1 MLNLFNF
8 LKKEKVWDFQG
19 GIHPPEMKTQSNG
32 TPLSELPLPHRF
44 IIPLKQHI
52 GHEGEICVAP
62 GDKVLR
68 GQPLTFGTGR
78 MLPVH
83 APTSGVIEDI
93 GQHMTAHPS
102 GLSELCIFL
111 TPDGDD
117 RWMPLDPLPD
127 YRQHP
132 RADIVQ
138 RIHDAGIAGLGGAGF
153 PTATKL
159 KGGLRG
165 VKTLIINAA
174 ECEPYITADDRL
186 MQDYAAE
193 VLEGSRI
200 LAWVL
205 QAEQVLIGI
214 EDNKPEAIA
223 ALKQALGSERDL
235 QIRVIPTKYP
245 SGGAKQLTRILTG
258 KEVPHGGR
266 SSDIGVLMQNVGTAW
281 AVKRAIINGEP
292 ITERVVTLTGE
303 AIAQPR
309 NVWSRLGT
317 PISHLLHQVGFT
329 PAPRQMVIMGGPL
342 MGFTLPSL
350 DVPVVKITNCILAP
364 SASEMGNNDEE
375 QSCIR
380 CSACADACPAKLLP
394 QQLYWYSQGGDHDKA
409 RAHHI
414 DDCIE
419 CGACA
424 YVCPSN
430 IPLVQYYR
438 QEKAELRAIDL
449 EAKRTLEAKARFEA
463 RQARLEREKLAREA
477 RHEEAKQRV
486 ARTDT
491 SELAAAKARVKARQ
505 AAEPDEAT
513 LEAQREARHAQARLR
528 QAEAQAETQPVTRQ
542 TVDPRKAA
550 VEAAIARAKAK
561 KTVPVDAADN
571 QAEASVDP
579 RKAAVEAAIAR
590 AKAKKAA
597 QAENAVAPQAAS
609 DSAADAAPDAAAETD
624 PRKAAV
630 QAAIAR
636 AKAKKAAQAE
646 NAEAPQAATDSAAE
660 AAPAAAE
667 TDPRKA
673 AVQAAIARA
682 KAKKAAQA
690 ENAEAPQAATDSAA
704 EAAPDAAAET
714 DPRKA
719 AVQAAIARAK
729 AKKAAQAESAEAP
742 QAATDSAAEAVPDA
756 AAETDPRKAAVQ
768 AAIARAKAKKAAQ
781 AESAEAPQAAGDP
794 VAEAA
799 PDAAAETDPRKAAIQ
814 AAIARAKAKKAAQ
827 AENAEAPQA
836 ATDSA
841 AEAAPDAAAET
852 DPRKAAVQ
860 AAIARAKAKKAA
872 QAESEA
878 DAASRDAAVLA
889 TAAHFA
895 VDKAEQAQEQANNA
909 NAEPEQAPE
918 LNQPDDARKAAIAAA
933 IARAKARKAQS
944 STTLED

>member
-127 YRQHP
+127 YRQHA

-235 QIRVIPTKYP
+235 HIRVIPTKYP

-463 RQARLEREKLAREA
+463 RQARLEREKQAREA

-561 KTVPVDAADN
+561 KTVPVEAADN

-579 RKAAVEAAIAR
+579 RKSAVEAAIAR
-590 AKAKKAA
+590 AKAKKAV
-597 QAENAVAPQAAS
+597 QAENAEAPQAAT
-609 DSAADAAPDAAAETD
+609 DSAAEAAHDAAAESDPRKAAVQAAIARAKAKKAAQVENAEAPKAAGDKTAEAATDAAAETD

-646 NAEAPQAATDSAAE
+646 NAEAPKAAGDKTAEAATD
-660 AAPAAAE
+660 AAAE

-690 ENAEAPQAATDSAA
+690 EAAEAPQAAGDSAA

-729 AKKAAQAESAEAP
+729 AKKAAQAEA
-742 QAATDSAAEAVPDA
+742 
-756 AAETDPRKAAVQ
+756 
-768 AAIARAKAKKAAQ
+768 
-781 AESAEAPQAAGDP
+781 AEAPQAAGDKT
-794 VAEAA
+794 AEAA
-799 PDAAAETDPRKAAIQ
+799 TDTAAETDPRKAAIQ

-827 AENAEAPQA
+827 AE
-836 ATDSA
+836 
-841 AEAAPDAAAET
+841 
-852 DPRKAAVQ
+852 
-860 AAIARAKAKKAA
+860 
-872 QAESEA
+872 SEA
-878 DAASRDAAVLA
+878 DAASRDAAALA

>member
-394 QQLYWYSQGGDHDKA
+394 QQLYWFSQGGDHDKA
-409 RAHHI
+409 RSHHI

-463 RQARLEREKLAREA
+463 RQARLEREKQAREA

-491 SELAAAKARVKARQ
+491 SELSAAKARVKARQ
-505 AAEPDEAT
+505 VAEPDEAT

-561 KTVPVDAADN
+561 KTVPVDAANN

-597 QAENAVAPQAAS
+597 QSENADAPQAVTDSAADAAPDAVAETDPRKAAVQAAIARAKAKKAAQAENAEAPQAAT

-646 NAEAPQAATDSAAE
+646 NAEAPQAATDSAAD
-660 AAPAAAE
+660 AAPDAAAE

-704 EAAPDAAAET
+704 DAAPDAAAET

-729 AKKAAQAESAEAP
+729 AKKAAQAE
-742 QAATDSAAEAVPDA
+742 
-756 AAETDPRKAAVQ
+756 
-768 AAIARAKAKKAAQ
+768 
-781 AESAEAPQAAGDP
+781 
-794 VAEAA
+794 
-799 PDAAAETDPRKAAIQ
+799 
-814 AAIARAKAKKAAQ
+814 
-827 AENAEAPQA
+827 NAEAPQA

-841 AEAAPDAAAET
+841 ADAAPDAAAET

-878 DAASRDAAVLA
+878 DAASRDAAALA

>member
-394 QQLYWYSQGGDHDKA
+394 QQLYWFSQGGDHDKA

-463 RQARLEREKLAREA
+463 RQARLEREKQAREA

-561 KTVPVDAADN
+561 KTVPVDAANN

-597 QAENAVAPQAAS
+597 QAENA
-609 DSAADAAPDAAAETD
+609 
-624 PRKAAV
+624 
-630 QAAIAR
+630 
-636 AKAKKAAQAE
+636 
-646 NAEAPQAATDSAAE
+646 EAPQAATDSAAE
-660 AAPAAAE
+660 AAP
-667 TDPRKA
+667 
-673 AVQAAIARA
+673 
-682 KAKKAAQA
+682 
-690 ENAEAPQAATDSAA
+690 
-704 EAAPDAAAET
+704 AAAET

-781 AESAEAPQAAGDP
+781 AQ
-794 VAEAA
+794 
-799 PDAAAETDPRKAAIQ
+799 
-814 AAIARAKAKKAAQ
+814 
-827 AENAEAPQA
+827 
-836 ATDSA
+836 
-841 AEAAPDAAAET
+841 
-852 DPRKAAVQ
+852 
-860 AAIARAKAKKAA
+860 
-872 QAESEA
+872 SEA
-878 DAASRDAAVLA
+878 DAASRDAAALA

>member
-8 LKKEKVWDFQG
+8 LKKDKVWDFQG

-235 QIRVIPTKYP
+235 HIRVIPTKYP

-317 PISHLLHQVGFT
+317 PISHLLHHVGFT

-463 RQARLEREKLAREA
+463 RQARLEREKQAREA

-579 RKAAVEAAIAR
+579 RKSAVEAAIAR

-597 QAENAVAPQAAS
+597 QAENAEAPQAATDSAADAAPDAAAESDPRKAAVQAAIARAKAKKAAQAENAEAPQAAS
-609 DSAADAAPDAAAETD
+609 DTVAEAAPDAAAETDPRKAAVQAAIARAKAKKAAQAENAEAPKAAGDKTAEAATDAAAETDPRKAAVQAAIARAKAKKAAQAEAAEAPQAAGDSAAEAAPDAAAETD

-646 NAEAPQAATDSAAE
+646 NAEAPQAATDSTADAAH
-660 AAPAAAE
+660 
-667 TDPRKA
+667 
-673 AVQAAIARA
+673 
-682 KAKKAAQA
+682 
-690 ENAEAPQAATDSAA
+690 
-704 EAAPDAAAET
+704 DAAAE
-714 DPRKA
+714 
-719 AVQAAIARAK
+719 I
-729 AKKAAQAESAEAP
+729 
-742 QAATDSAAEAVPDA
+742 
-756 AAETDPRKAAVQ
+756 
-768 AAIARAKAKKAAQ
+768 
-781 AESAEAPQAAGDP
+781 
-794 VAEAA
+794 
-799 PDAAAETDPRKAAIQ
+799 
-814 AAIARAKAKKAAQ
+814 
-827 AENAEAPQA
+827 
-836 ATDSA
+836 
-841 AEAAPDAAAET
+841 

-878 DAASRDAAVLA
+878 DAASRDAAALA

>member
-19 GIHPPEMKTQSNG
+19 GIHPPEMKAQSNG

-117 RWMPLDPLPD
+117 RWIPLDPLPD

-159 KGGLRG
+159 KGALRG

-394 QQLYWYSQGGDHDKA
+394 QQLYWFSQGGDHDKA

-463 RQARLEREKLAREA
+463 RQARLEREKQAREA

-505 AAEPDEAT
+505 TAEPDEAT

-590 AKAKKAA
+590 AKAKKAV
-597 QAENAVAPQAAS
+597 QAEGADAPQAAT
-609 DSAADAAPDAAAETD
+609 DSAAEAAPDAAADTD

-660 AAPAAAE
+660 AVPDAAAE

-742 QAATDSAAEAVPDA
+742 
-756 AAETDPRKAAVQ
+756 K
-768 AAIARAKAKKAAQ
+768 
-781 AESAEAPQAAGDP
+781 
-794 VAEAA
+794 
-799 PDAAAETDPRKAAIQ
+799 
-814 AAIARAKAKKAAQ
+814 
-827 AENAEAPQA
+827 A

-852 DPRKAAVQ
+852 DPRKAAIQ

>member
-132 RADIVQ
+132 RTDIVQ

-205 QAEQVLIGI
+205 QAERVLIGI

-258 KEVPHGGR
+258 LEVPHGGR
-266 SSDIGVLMQNVGTAW
+266 STDIGVLMQNVGTAW

-394 QQLYWYSQGGDHDKA
+394 QQLYWFSQGGDHDKA
-409 RAHHI
+409 RSHHI

-463 RQARLEREKLAREA
+463 RQARLEREKQAREA

-491 SELAAAKARVKARQ
+491 HELAAAKARVKARQ

-542 TVDPRKAA
+542 
-550 VEAAIARAKAK
+550 
-561 KTVPVDAADN
+561 
-571 QAEASVDP
+571 SVDP

-590 AKAKKAA
+590 AKAKKVAPADAVDTGAEASVDPRKAAVEAAVARAKAKKAA
-597 QAENAVAPQAAS
+597 QAETAEVTAPAASESAADASPEAETDPRKAAVQAAIARAKAKKAVQAEAATTPSAS
-609 DSAADAAPDAAAETD
+609 DSAADAAPEAEID

-646 NAEAPQAATDSAAE
+646 AATTPSASDSAAD
-660 AAPAAAE
+660 AAPEAE
-667 TDPRKA
+667 
-673 AVQAAIARA
+673 I
-682 KAKKAAQA
+682 
-690 ENAEAPQAATDSAA
+690 
-704 EAAPDAAAET
+704 
-714 DPRKA
+714 
-719 AVQAAIARAK
+719 
-729 AKKAAQAESAEAP
+729 
-742 QAATDSAAEAVPDA
+742 
-756 AAETDPRKAAVQ
+756 
-768 AAIARAKAKKAAQ
+768 
-781 AESAEAPQAAGDP
+781 
-794 VAEAA
+794 
-799 PDAAAETDPRKAAIQ
+799 DPRKAAIQ

-827 AENAEAPQA
+827 AES
-836 ATDSA
+836 D
-841 AEAAPDAAAET
+841 
-852 DPRKAAVQ
+852 
-860 AAIARAKAKKAA
+860 
-872 QAESEA
+872 A
-878 DAASRDAAVLA
+878 DAASRDAAALA

-895 VDKAEQAQEQANNA
+895 VENAEQAQEQANNA
-909 NAEPEQAPE
+909 NSEPEQAPE

>member
-223 ALKQALGSERDL
+223 ALKQVLGSERDL

-394 QQLYWYSQGGDHDKA
+394 QQLYWFSQGGDHDKA

-463 RQARLEREKLAREA
+463 RQARLEREKQAREA

-505 AAEPDEAT
+505 AAEPDEAM

-561 KTVPVDAADN
+561 KTVPVDAANN

-590 AKAKKAA
+590 AKAKKTA
-597 QAENAVAPQAAS
+597 QAENADAPQAAS
-609 DSAADAAPDAAAETD
+609 DTVAEAAPDAAAETD

-646 NAEAPQAATDSAAE
+646 NAEAPQAATDGAAE
-660 AAPAAAE
+660 AAPDAAADTDPRKAAVQAAIARAKAKKAAQAENAEAPQAATDSAAEAVPDAAAE

-742 QAATDSAAEAVPDA
+742 
-756 AAETDPRKAAVQ
+756 K
-768 AAIARAKAKKAAQ
+768 
-781 AESAEAPQAAGDP
+781 
-794 VAEAA
+794 
-799 PDAAAETDPRKAAIQ
+799 
-814 AAIARAKAKKAAQ
+814 
-827 AENAEAPQA
+827 A

-852 DPRKAAVQ
+852 DPRKAAIQ

>member
-132 RADIVQ
+132 RADIVK

-235 QIRVIPTKYP
+235 HIRVIPTKYP

-292 ITERVVTLTGE
+292 ITERVVTLTGD

-424 YVCPSN
+424 YVCPSY

-463 RQARLEREKLAREA
+463 RQARLEREKQAREA

-505 AAEPDEAT
+505 TAEPDEAT

-579 RKAAVEAAIAR
+579 RKSAVEAAIAR

-597 QAENAVAPQAAS
+597 QAEGAEAPQAAT
-609 DSAADAAPDAAAETD
+609 DSAAEAAPDAAAESD

-667 TDPRKA
+667 SDPRKTAVQAAIARAKAKKAAQAEGTEAPQAATDSTADAAPDAAAESDPRKA

-690 ENAEAPQAATDSAA
+690 ENAEAPQAATDSTA
-704 EAAPDAAAET
+704 DAAH
-714 DPRKA
+714 
-719 AVQAAIARAK
+719 
-729 AKKAAQAESAEAP
+729 
-742 QAATDSAAEAVPDA
+742 
-756 AAETDPRKAAVQ
+756 
-768 AAIARAKAKKAAQ
+768 
-781 AESAEAPQAAGDP
+781 
-794 VAEAA
+794 
-799 PDAAAETDPRKAAIQ
+799 DAAAETDPRKAAIQ

-827 AENAEAPQA
+827 AE
-836 ATDSA
+836 
-841 AEAAPDAAAET
+841 
-852 DPRKAAVQ
+852 
-860 AAIARAKAKKAA
+860 
-872 QAESEA
+872 SEA
-878 DAASRDAAVLA
+878 DAASRDAAALA

>member
-1 MLNLFNF
+1 MLNLLNF
-8 LKKEKVWDFQG
+8 FKKEKTWDFQG

-32 TPLSELPLPHRF
+32 TPLAELPLPHRF

-52 GHEGEICVAP
+52 GHEGEICVSP
-62 GDKVLR
+62 GDRVLR
-68 GQPLTFGTGR
+68 GQPLTFGQGR

-93 GQHMTAHPS
+93 AQHMTAHPS

-111 TPDGDD
+111 TPDGED
-117 RWMPLDPLPD
+117 RWMPLEPLPD
-127 YRQHP
+127 YRQHE
-132 RADIVQ
+132 RAVILK

-205 QAEQVLIGI
+205 QADRVLIGI

-223 ALKQALGSERDL
+223 ALKQALGGERDL

-245 SGGAKQLTRILTG
+245 SGGAKQLTKILTG
-258 KEVPHGGR
+258 MEVPHGGR
-266 SSDIGVLMQNVGTAW
+266 STDIGVLMQNVGTAW

-317 PISHLLHQVGFT
+317 PISHLLHQVGFH
-329 PAPRQMVIMGGPL
+329 PSPRQMVIMGGPL

-364 SASEMGNNDEE
+364 SSTEMGNDEQE

-394 QQLYWYSQGGDHDKA
+394 QQLYWYSKGGDHDKA

-463 RQARLEREKLAREA
+463 RQARLEREKQAREA
-477 RHEEAKQRV
+477 RHAEAKQRV
-486 ARTDT
+486 ARSD
-491 SELAAAKARVKARQ
+491 SAELAAAQARAKAKSGGN
-505 AAEPDEAT
+505 EEAV
-513 LEAQREARHAQARLR
+513 AEARHAQARLR
-528 QAEAQAETQPVTRQ
+528 QAEAQSETQALSRQ
-542 TVDPRKAA
+542 TTDPRKAA

-561 KTVPVDAADN
+561 KSAVPDASEEV
-571 QAEASVDP
+571 AEDP
-579 RKAAVEAAIAR
+579 RKAAVAAAVER

-597 QAENAVAPQAAS
+597 QAASAEGTEDVQPAP
-609 DSAADAAPDAAAETD
+609 PED

-630 QAAIAR
+630 AAAADGTEDVQPAPPEDPRKAAVAAVERARAKKAAQAASAESTEDVQPARPEDPRKAAVAAAVERARAKKAAQVAAAESTEDVQPAPPEDPRKAAVAAAVER
-636 AKAKKAAQAE
+636 AKAKKAA
-646 NAEAPQAATDSAAE
+646 AAL
-660 AAPAAAE
+660 
-667 TDPRKA
+667 
-673 AVQAAIARA
+673 ARA
-682 KAKKAAQA
+682 
-690 ENAEAPQAATDSAA
+690 ED
-704 EAAPDAAAET
+704 
-714 DPRKA
+714 
-719 AVQAAIARAK
+719 
-729 AKKAAQAESAEAP
+729 
-742 QAATDSAAEAVPDA
+742 
-756 AAETDPRKAAVQ
+756 
-768 AAIARAKAKKAAQ
+768 
-781 AESAEAPQAAGDP
+781 
-794 VAEAA
+794 
-799 PDAAAETDPRKAAIQ
+799 
-814 AAIARAKAKKAAQ
+814 
-827 AENAEAPQA
+827 
-836 ATDSA
+836 
-841 AEAAPDAAAET
+841 
-852 DPRKAAVQ
+852 
-860 AAIARAKAKKAA
+860 
-872 QAESEA
+872 
-878 DAASRDAAVLA
+878 ASRDAALA
-889 TAAHFA
+889 ATEAHRD
-895 VDKAEQAQEQANNA
+895 VEQAEMAQEQANNA
-909 NAEPEQAPE
+909 NAEAEHAPE
-918 LNQPDDARKAAIAAA
+918 LEHPTDARKAAIAAA
-933 IARAKARKAQS
+933 IERAKARKAQS
-944 STTLED
+944 TLTPED

>member
-83 APTSGVIEDI
+83 APTSGVIETI

-117 RWMPLDPLPD
+117 RWMPLDPLSD

-200 LAWVL
+200 LSWVL
-205 QAEQVLIGI
+205 QAEQVMIGI

-258 KEVPHGGR
+258 LEVPHGGR
-266 SSDIGVLMQNVGTAW
+266 STDIGVLMQNVGTAW
-281 AVKRAIINGEP
+281 AVKRAIVNGEP

-303 AIAQPR
+303 AITQPR

-364 SASEMGNNDEE
+364 SAREMGNNDEE

-491 SELAAAKARVKARQ
+491 NELAAAKARVKARQ
-505 AAEPDEAT
+505 AAGTDEAT
-513 LEAQREARHAQARLR
+513 VEAQREARHAQARLR

-542 TVDPRKAA
+542 T
-550 VEAAIARAKAK
+550 
-561 KTVPVDAADN
+561 
-571 QAEASVDP
+571 SDP

-597 QAENAVAPQAAS
+597 QVESADAPQAATGSTAEAAS
-609 DSAADAAPDAAAETD
+609 DVAAETD

-636 AKAKKAAQAE
+636 AKAKKAAQVESADAAQAATGST
-646 NAEAPQAATDSAAE
+646 AEAASDVAAETDPRKAAVEAAIARAKAKKAAQVESADAAQAATDSTAE
-660 AAPAAAE
+660 AASDVAAE

-682 KAKKAAQA
+682 KAKKAAQVESA
-690 ENAEAPQAATDSAA
+690 DAPQAATGSTA
-704 EAAPDAAAET
+704 EAASD
-714 DPRKA
+714 
-719 AVQAAIARAK
+719 V
-729 AKKAAQAESAEAP
+729 
-742 QAATDSAAEAVPDA
+742 
-756 AAETDPRKAAVQ
+756 
-768 AAIARAKAKKAAQ
+768 
-781 AESAEAPQAAGDP
+781 
-794 VAEAA
+794 
-799 PDAAAETDPRKAAIQ
+799 
-814 AAIARAKAKKAAQ
+814 
-827 AENAEAPQA
+827 
-836 ATDSA
+836 
-841 AEAAPDAAAET
+841 AAET

-878 DAASRDAAVLA
+878 DAASRDAAALA
-889 TAAHFA
+889 TAAHFS
-895 VDKAEQAQEQANNA
+895 VEKAEQAQAQANNA

-918 LNQPDDARKAAIAAA
+918 LIQPDDARKAAIAAA

>member
-127 YRQHP
+127 YRQHA

-235 QIRVIPTKYP
+235 HIRVIPTKYP

-317 PISHLLHQVGFT
+317 PISHLLHHVGFT

-463 RQARLEREKLAREA
+463 RQARLEREKQAREA

-561 KTVPVDAADN
+561 KTVPVEAADN

-579 RKAAVEAAIAR
+579 RKSAVEAAIAR

-597 QAENAVAPQAAS
+597 QAENAEAPQAAT
-609 DSAADAAPDAAAETD
+609 DSAADAAPDAAAESDPRKAAVQAAIARAKAKKAAQVENAEAPKAAGDKTAEAATDAAAETDPRKAAVQAAIARAKAKKAAQAENAEAPKAAGDKTAEAATDAAAETDPRKAAVQAAIARAKAKKAAQAEAAEAQAAGDDTAEAAPDAAAETD

-646 NAEAPQAATDSAAE
+646 NAEAPQAATDSTEDAAH
-660 AAPAAAE
+660 
-667 TDPRKA
+667 
-673 AVQAAIARA
+673 
-682 KAKKAAQA
+682 
-690 ENAEAPQAATDSAA
+690 
-704 EAAPDAAAET
+704 DAAAET

-729 AKKAAQAESAEAP
+729 AKKAAQAE
-742 QAATDSAAEAVPDA
+742 T
-756 AAETDPRKAAVQ
+756 
-768 AAIARAKAKKAAQ
+768 
-781 AESAEAPQAAGDP
+781 
-794 VAEAA
+794 
-799 PDAAAETDPRKAAIQ
+799 
-814 AAIARAKAKKAAQ
+814 
-827 AENAEAPQA
+827 
-836 ATDSA
+836 
-841 AEAAPDAAAET
+841 
-852 DPRKAAVQ
+852 
-860 AAIARAKAKKAA
+860 
-872 QAESEA
+872 EA
-878 DAASRDAAVLA
+878 DAASRDAAALA

>member
-83 APTSGVIEDI
+83 APTSGVIDDI

-117 RWMPLDPLPD
+117 RWIPLDPLPD

-138 RIHDAGIAGLGGAGF
+138 RIHDAGVAGLGGAGF

-205 QAEQVLIGI
+205 QAERVLIGI

-223 ALKQALGSERDL
+223 ALKQALGNERDL
-235 QIRVIPTKYP
+235 HIRVIPTKYP

-258 KEVPHGGR
+258 MEVPHGGR
-266 SSDIGVLMQNVGTAW
+266 STDIGVLMQNVGTAW

-303 AIAQPR
+303 SIAQPR

-317 PISHLLHQVGFT
+317 PISHLLHHVGFT

-364 SASEMGNNDEE
+364 SPSEMGNNDEE

-394 QQLYWYSQGGDHDKA
+394 QQLYWFSQGGDHDKA
-409 RAHHI
+409 RSHHI

-463 RQARLEREKLAREA
+463 RQARLEREKQAREA

-550 VEAAIARAKAK
+550 VEAAIARAKVK
-561 KTVPVDAADN
+561 KVSPVDAVETV
-571 QAEASVDP
+571 AEASVDP
-579 RKAAVEAAIAR
+579 RKAAVEAAVAR

-597 QAENAVAPQAAS
+597 QAEA
-609 DSAADAAPDAAAETD
+609 
-624 PRKAAV
+624 
-630 QAAIAR
+630 
-636 AKAKKAAQAE
+636 
-646 NAEAPQAATDSAAE
+646 
-660 AAPAAAE
+660 AAPAE
-667 TDPRKA
+667 TA
-673 AVQAAIARA
+673 NV
-682 KAKKAAQA
+682 
-690 ENAEAPQAATDSAA
+690 S

-729 AKKAAQAESAEAP
+729 AKKAAQAEDTD
-742 QAATDSAAEAVPDA
+742 AATPADTPSVSEAAPDA

-768 AAIARAKAKKAAQ
+768 AAIARVKAKKAAQ
-781 AESAEAPQAAGDP
+781 AEDTDAATPADTP
-794 VAEAA
+794 SVSEAA

-827 AENAEAPQA
+827 AEN
-836 ATDSA
+836 D
-841 AEAAPDAAAET
+841 AET
-852 DPRKAAVQ
+852 
-860 AAIARAKAKKAA
+860 
-872 QAESEA
+872 
-878 DAASRDAAVLA
+878 ASRDAAAVA

-895 VDKAEQAQEQANNA
+895 VEKAEEAQEQANNA

-944 STTLED
+944 SKTLED